1 MYVIY
6 LPLFAEQ
13 SMKKL
18 SRKEREK
25 RYSLCNYYV
34 VGEMSAL

>member
-25 RYSLCNYYV
+25 KYSFNEYV
-34 VGEMSAL
+34 LGEMSAL